1 MNASSIGKQ
10 VLTTRSS
17 RRRDHTDLSLREEA
31 DRPAIT
37 ELVDA
42 YAYCADRRDAASQM
56 ALFTEDTDFSST
68 WRLAIPFLPNTFGD
82 GTRYHRYSTN
92 LDTYEAT
99 THFNGQSTTVLDGDN
114 ASGLTYCL
122 AHHGKVDGS
131 VRTLMVAAIRYLDTL
146 SNATAGG
153 FSASASSWS
162 IGPKPVHW

>member
-1 MNASSIGKQ
+1 M
-10 VLTTRSS
+10 
-17 RRRDHTDLSLREEA
+17 REEA
-31 DRPAIT
+31 DRLAII
-37 ELVDA
+37 EVVDA
-42 YAYCADRRDAASQM
+42 YGYCADRRDTASQM
-56 ALFTEDTDFSST
+56 APFTEDTDFLVYLDT
-68 WRLAIPFLPNTFGD
+68 RNPVPTQHLRRRALPPVFD
-82 GTRYHRYSTN
+82 E
-92 LDTYEAT
+92 LKTYEAN